1 MEKLRFWSKRPQDEE
16 ERGEQSWRVVWTLAW
31 PAVALNSLQTINS
44 LLDGYFVQTLHPA
57 ALTALGASTT
67 IMFLFFS
74 MSIMMGT
81 ASTALV
87 SRAYGAEDVQLYR
100 ESSRKAL
107 SLAMYVGLGL
117 VFFIVP
123 AAHVGSR
130 AFIPADDRMA
140 MDLMVQYLSIFALSL
155 PAMNLIQTI
164 AGSLRGIGD
173 TVSPMIL
180 SGLQILLHI
189 LLNYLLIFP
198 GHDVFGVWIPGANM
212 GLQGAAAALTISAW
226 AAAIAYLAWSKRT
239 KLETKLDL
247 RWPGLDWAR
256 RIMRIALPSGMMSL
270 VRVTSLM
277 AFTMVLKQVPLGSE
291 AIGSLRIGF
300 SIESLAFMPAF
311 GLSIAASALVGQSL
325 GREDPERANRLAW
338 TAGHH
343 AAGVSTF
350 VSIFLFIFALPIA
363 SFVLADQPQTAAIT
377 ADYLRFIA
385 VTEIFFAYAM
395 VMIGAMQGAGDTIR
409 PLWISAICMWGL
421 RVPLAYIFAIPVG
434 MGYAGCWLAMAQTQ
448 FIQGIISMV
457 VFKRGAWR
465 HQEV

>member
-1 MEKLRFWSKRPQDEE
+1 MEKLRFWSRQPDH
-16 ERGEQSWRVVWTLAW
+16 GEQSWRVVWTLAW

-87 SRAYGAEDVQLYR
+87 SRAYGAEDVELYR

-107 SLAMYVGLGL
+107 SLAMYVGLAL
-117 VFFIVP
+117 VVFIVP

-198 GHDVFGVWIPGANM
+198 GHDVFGMWIPGANM

-226 AAAIAYLAWSKRT
+226 VAAIAYLVWSKRT
-239 KLETKLDL
+239 TLETKLDL
-247 RWPGLDWAR
+247 RWPGLDWTK

-395 VMIGAMQGAGDTIR
+395 VMIGAMQGAGDTVR
-409 PLWISAICMWGL
+409 PLWISAFCMWGL
-421 RVPLAYIFAIPVG
+421 RVPLAFLLALPVG
-434 MGYAGCWLAMAQTQ
+434 MGYAGCWLAMASTQ
-448 FIQGIISMV
+448 FVQGIVSMV

-465 HQEV
+465 QQEV